1 VNEIK
6 LVDVPSMGYTSEDK
20 PHPRGEICVRG
31 ANCFS
36 GYYKNEQATKE
47 TLDEEGWVHTG
58 DVGLMDEFGR
68 LKIID
73 RVKNIM
79 KLSQGE
85 YVALEKV
92 ENVYA
97 ACPVVQQIMV
107 HGDSLQSYLLA
118 IIIPDPVQL
127 AKIASRIWGKPVSET
142 DMAKL
147 DEAVKDEKVV
157 KAILDVLTRDGVKY
171 GLKGYEFV
179 KRIFVT
185 NELFSVENGCL
196 TPTMKV
202 RRRDAYKRYKEE
214 LDTLYALGDPQPE
227 KATKL

>member
-1 VNEIK
+1 
-6 LVDVPSMGYTSEDK
+6 
-20 PHPRGEICVRG
+20 
-31 ANCFS
+31 
-36 GYYKNEQATKE
+36 
-47 TLDEEGWVHTG
+47 
-58 DVGLMDEFGR
+58 
-68 LKIID
+68 
-73 RVKNIM
+73 M

-97 ACPVVQQIMV
+97 ACPVVLQIMV

-118 IIIPDPVQL
+118 IIVPDPVQL

-142 DMAKL
+142 DVAKL
-147 DEAVKDEKVV
+147 DEAVKDEKIV
-157 KAILDVLTRDGVKY
+157 KAILEILTKDGVKY

-202 RRRDAYKRYKEE
+202 RR
-214 LDTLYALGDPQPE
+214 
-227 KATKL
+227 

>member
-1 VNEIK
+1 
-6 LVDVPSMGYTSEDK
+6 
-20 PHPRGEICVRG
+20 
-31 ANCFS
+31 
-36 GYYKNEQATKE
+36 
-47 TLDEEGWVHTG
+47 
-58 DVGLMDEFGR
+58 
-68 LKIID
+68 
-73 RVKNIM
+73 M

-85 YVALEKV
+85 YVALERV

-142 DMAKL
+142 DMVKL

-157 KAILDVLTRDGVKY
+157 KAILDILTKDGVKY

-202 RRRDAYKRYKEE
+202 RR
-214 LDTLYALGDPQPE
+214 
-227 KATKL
+227 

>member
-1 VNEIK
+1 
-6 LVDVPSMGYTSEDK
+6 
-20 PHPRGEICVRG
+20 
-31 ANCFS
+31 
-36 GYYKNEQATKE
+36 
-47 TLDEEGWVHTG
+47 
-58 DVGLMDEFGR
+58 
-68 LKIID
+68 
-73 RVKNIM
+73 M

-85 YVALEKV
+85 YVALERV

-127 AKIASRIWGKPVSET
+127 AKTASRVWNKPVGET
-142 DMAKL
+142 DLAML
-147 DEAVKDEKVV
+147 DQAVKDEKIV
-157 KAILDVLTRDGVKY
+157 KAILDVLTNDGVKY

-202 RRRDAYKRYKEE
+202 RR
-214 LDTLYALGDPQPE
+214 
-227 KATKL
+227 